1 MGGKRNKKA
10 AAWNKEVGQNGMLR
24 QVNLVIEARQET
36 EKTWAKADI
45 TSFTIQSNFALEPK
59 LQNWSQITNDT

>member
-1 MGGKRNKKA
+1 
-10 AAWNKEVGQNGMLR
+10 MLR